1 MKANKILK
9 KLDKKYQTNWIRK
22 SMCKGS
28 TFSLLNLLKSS
39 TSSEKIA

>member
-1 MKANKILK
+1 MTLNEKVL
-9 KLDKKYQTNWIRK
+9 
-22 SMCKGS
+22 CKGR